1 MKKQRNS
8 WIEYP
13 ILGILVV
20 GAFLLRVVGQ
30 WDKVFVDGNV
40 WFRGV
45 DSWYHMRLVD
55 NMLVNF
61 PVPIKWDMFA
71 TYPDGYS
78 VGYFPL
84 MSWMIAI
91 PGKFLDYEAVGA
103 LLPPI
108 LGALTLIPV
117 YYIGKALFSKGV
129 GLLACLLVAILP
141 TEFFHR
147 TLLGFTDHH
156 VLEVFFSTFTI
167 LFLILAYKNIKKEKV
182 KWLYPILAG
191 VSLGLYLSSWLG
203 GLLLVLPIWIWFII
217 TFTYKLFK
225 GQPIEAFYK
234 VTTVVF
240 VIALLLFI
248 PNFFL
253 VQISIPLL
261 LLMLGA
267 TATPYIFYLLS
278 RILKDWKTFTIVT
291 EGVLIVLIIFLG
303 SFFPALFNYPRSVFF
318 GIGATI
324 EEAAPITPTVLF
336 NQYGISFFL
345 FLGGLYY
352 AIKNKTNSLFLIW
365 TLIIFLTTIG
375 QRRWGYYF
383 VINNA
388 LLAAY
393 FTFMLGKWVKP
404 NVRVAVIVVVCFF
417 MVLPTLKGTVGLAS
431 RPNNIDNDWYHACL
445 YLKENTPNPFLSENA
460 YYELENKEADYG
472 VLSWWDYGH
481 WIIRIGHRVPVTS
494 PTWQDSPLQS
504 RVLVAQSEEE
514 ANKFLEGINIKYII
528 VDEAMVTGKFYALAQ
543 KAGVPNT
550 EDIRK
555 NSMVMRLWNEEVETW
570 RKIYQ
575 VGRVKIFERSNG

>member
-55 NMLVNF
+55 NMLINF
-61 PVPIKWDMFA
+61 PIPIKWDMFA

-91 PGKFLDYEAVGA
+91 PGKFLDYEVVGA

-129 GLLACLLVAILP
+129 GLLACLLVAIFP

-167 LFLILAYKNIKKEKV
+167 LFLVLAYKNIKKEKV
-182 KWLYPILAG
+182 RLVYPILAG
-191 VSLGLYLSSWLG
+191 ISLGLYLSSWSG
-203 GLLLVLPIWIWFII
+203 GLLLVFPIWIWFAF
-217 TFTYKLFK
+217 TFTHKLMK
-225 GQPIEAFYK
+225 GNSTESLCKITSLTFLIAF
-234 VTTVVF
+234 
-240 VIALLLFI
+240 LLYLPNTFFI
-248 PNFFL
+248 QNATPS
-253 VQISIPLL
+253 SII
-261 LLMLGA
+261 MLGA
-267 TATPYIFYLLS
+267 TATPFTFQLLS
-278 RILKDWKTFTIVT
+278 RSLEGWTRFVMVT
-291 EGVLIVLIIFLG
+291 EGIIIILIVF
-303 SFFPALFNYPRSVFF
+303 SALFYPFPFWYIKSVFF
-318 GIGATI
+318 GFGATI
-324 EEAAPITPTVLF
+324 EEAVPTTPTVLF

-352 AIKNKTNSLFLIW
+352 GIKNKTNSLFLIW

-383 VINNA
+383 VITNA

-393 FTFMLGKWVKP
+393 FAFMLGKWVKP

-445 YLKENTPNPFLSENA
+445 YLKESTPEPFSSENA
-460 YYELENKEADYG
+460 YYELENKKADYG

-494 PTWQDSPLQS
+494 PTWQDAPLQS
-504 RVLVAQSEEE
+504 KVLVAQSEEE
-514 ANKFLEGINIKYII
+514 ANEFLREVNIKYII